1 MQHSEDG
8 FGLVEVM
15 ISMVIF
21 GVIAAASIPL
31 FITSIQVSARN
42 SSIAHATQMVHEGL
56 EVARAAAQTG
66 DCNVIATRLAALPD
80 STDPRGIPFDVQ
92 GSMANCDASLA
103 TNLATVT
110 VTVTTTADGFGSPV
124 ATATTQVFV
133 KLGP

>member
-1 MQHSEDG
+1 MQQSEDG
-8 FGLVEVM
+8 FGLVEVL

-21 GVIAAASIPL
+21 GFIAAASIPL

-42 SSIAHATQMVHEGL
+42 SSIAHATQMVNEGI

-66 DCNVIATRLAALPD
+66 DCTVISTRLAALAD
-80 STDPRGIPFDVQ
+80 GTDPRGIPFDVQ
-92 GSMANCDASLA
+92 GSMTNCNPASA